1 MKKCIFTVLFLISG
15 IILFAQ
21 DKPTIYHPDADA
33 KKDIADA
40 VEKAK
45 AENKNVFLQIG
56 GNWCIWCIYF
66 YNLTNGDR
74 ELKSFMEKN
83 YEVVHVNY
91 SQENQNA
98 DVLASLDYPQRFGF
112 PVFVILDQNGKR
124 IHTQNSEYLE
134 EGKGHSKKKV
144 MEFLQQWSPEALNPD
159 HYKN

>member
-1 MKKCIFTVLFLISG
+1 M
-15 IILFAQ
+15 FAQ
-21 DKPTIYHPDADA
+21 EKPNIYNPDADG
-33 KKDIADA
+33 KKDIAEA
-40 VEKAK
+40 VAKAK

-66 YNLTNGDR
+66 YNLTNED
-74 ELKSFMEKN
+74 EDLKSFMNDN

-91 SQENQNA
+91 SQENENK

-112 PVFVILDQNGKR
+112 PVFVILNQEGKR

-144 MEFLQQWSPEALNPD
+144 MEFLKAWSPAALDPAS
-159 HYKN
+159 YK